1 MPMKKID
8 IIITDDH
15 NLFRKG
21 MKALISDFEF
31 VENIDEAS
39 NGEELLKL
47 LASKTKLPEVIL
59 LDLKMPVMDG
69 VTAQAQIKKLYP
81 AINVIIITMEDDEQ
95 FILHMIG
102 EGVNGYLLKNA
113 ESEEVETALVKV
125 IEKGFYFPES
135 IATVIYRNITKKGKD
150 TVVFNPGFTYREI
163 EVLTLICKDFTNTEI
178 SEKLD
183 ITKKTVE
190 NYKIKMLEK
199 SGANSIAGLVI
210 NAIKFNWVTLK

>member
-1 MPMKKID
+1 MKKID

-21 MKALISDFEF
+21 LRALISDFEF
-31 VENIDEAS
+31 VENINEAS

-47 LASKTKLPEVIL
+47 LASKSKLPDVIL

-69 VTAQAQIKKLYP
+69 ITAQAHIKKLYP
-81 AINVIIITMEDDEQ
+81 SINVIIITMEDDEQ

-113 ESEEVETALVKV
+113 EPEEVETALIKV
-125 IEKGFYFPES
+125 IKKGFYFPDNIS
-135 IATVIYRNITKKGKD
+135 SVIYRNIVKKD
-150 TVVFNPGFTYREI
+150 RDAVVFNPGYTEREL
-163 EVLTLICKDFTNTEI
+163 EVLTLICKDFTNTDI
-178 SEKLD
+178 SEELN
-183 ITKKTVE
+183 ISKKTVE
-190 NYKIKMLEK
+190 NYKLKILEK
-199 SGANSIAGLVI
+199 SGAKSMAGLVV

>member
-1 MPMKKID
+1 MKKID

-21 MKALISDFEF
+21 LRALISDFEF
-31 VENIDEAS
+31 VENINEAS

-47 LASKTKLPEVIL
+47 LASKSKLPDVIL

-69 VTAQAQIKKLYP
+69 ITAQVHIKKLYP
-81 AINVIIITMEDDEQ
+81 SINVIIITMEDDEQ

-113 ESEEVETALVKV
+113 EPEEVETALIKV
-125 IEKGFYFPES
+125 IKKGFYFPDNIS
-135 IATVIYRNITKKGKD
+135 SVIYRNIVKKD
-150 TVVFNPGFTYREI
+150 RDAVVLNPGFTDREL
-163 EVLTLICKDFTNTEI
+163 EVLTLICKDYTNTDI
-178 SEKLD
+178 SEELN
-183 ITKKTVE
+183 ISKKTVE
-190 NYKIKMLEK
+190 NYKLKILEK
-199 SGANSIAGLVI
+199 SGAKSMAGLVV

>member
-1 MPMKKID
+1 MKKID
-8 IIITDDH
+8 IVITDDH

-47 LASKTKLPEVIL
+47 LASKTKLPDVIL

-69 VTAQAQIKKLYP
+69 VTAQTQIKKLYP
-81 AINVIIITMEDDEQ
+81 SINVIIITMEDDEQ

-113 ESEEVETALVKV
+113 EPEEVETAIKKV
-125 IEKGFYFPES
+125 IETGFYFPE
-135 IATVIYRNITKKGKD
+135 NISS
-150 TVVFNPGFTYREI
+150 VVFSNLSKKAKTSTLVNPSFTERES
-163 EVLTLICKDFTNTEI
+163 EVLSLICREFTAIEI
-178 SEKLD
+178 AEKLS
-183 ITKKTVE
+183 ISVRTVE
-190 NYKIKMLEK
+190 GHRQKLLEK
-199 SGANSIAGLVI
+199 SGAKNIAGLVL
-210 NAIKFNWVTLK
+210 NAYKFNWVSIK

>member
-1 MPMKKID
+1 MNKID

-31 VENIDEAS
+31 VESIDEAS

-47 LASKTKLPEVIL
+47 LASKTKLPDVIL

-69 VTAQAQIKKLYP
+69 ITAQAKIKKLYP
-81 AINVIIITMEDDEQ
+81 SINVIIITMEDDEQ

-113 ESEEVETALVKV
+113 DPEEVEAALVKV
-125 IEKGFYFPES
+125 IEKGFYFPDNIS
-135 IATVIYRNITKKGKD
+135 SVIYNNLSKKVK
-150 TVVFNPGFTYREI
+150 TLPQINPVFSEREL
-163 EVLTLICKDFTNTEI
+163 EVLSLICQEYTAAEI
-178 SEKLD
+178 AEMLNISVR
-183 ITKKTVE
+183 TVE
-190 NYKIKMLEK
+190 GHRQKLLEK
-199 SGANSIAGLVI
+199 SGAKNIAGLVL
-210 NAIKFNWVTLK
+210 NAYKFNWISIK

>member
-1 MPMKKID
+1 MDKID

-39 NGEELLKL
+39 NGEELLTL
-47 LASKTKLPEVIL
+47 LASKTKLPDVIL

-69 VTAQAQIKKLYP
+69 VTAQAKIKKLYP
-81 AINVIIITMEDDEQ
+81 SINVIVITMEDDEQ

-113 ESEEVETALVKV
+113 EPEEVETALVKV
-125 IEKGFYFPES
+125 IEKGFYFPDS
-135 IATVIYRNITKKGKD
+135 IAAVIYRNITKKGKD

-178 SEKLD
+178 SEKLN

-199 SGANSIAGLVI
+199 SGANSIAGLVV
-210 NAIKFNWVTLK
+210 NAIKFNWVTSK

>member
-1 MPMKKID
+1 MKKID

>member
-1 MPMKKID
+1 
-8 IIITDDH
+8 
-15 NLFRKG
+15 

-47 LASKTKLPEVIL
+47 LASKTKLPDVIL

-69 VTAQAQIKKLYP
+69 ITAQAMIKKLYP

-113 ESEEVETALVKV
+113 EPEEVETALKKV
-125 IEKGFYFPES
+125 VEKGYYFPDN
-135 IATVIYRNITKKGKD
+135 IAVVVYKNLTKKEKG
-150 TVVFNPGFTYREI
+150 TVVINPGFTDREQ
-163 EVLTLICKDFTNTEI
+163 EVLTLVCKDYTNSDI
-178 SEKLD
+178 SDELN
-183 ITKKTVE
+183 ISKKTVE
-190 NYKIKMLEK
+190 NYKLKILEK
-199 SGANSIAGLVI
+199 SGAKSMAGLVV
-210 NAIKFNWVTLK
+210 NAIRYNWVTL

>member
-1 MPMKKID
+1 MNKID

-47 LASKTKLPEVIL
+47 LASKTKLPDVIL

-81 AINVIIITMEDDEQ
+81 SINVIIITMEDDEQ

-113 ESEEVETALVKV
+113 EPEEVETALIKV
-125 IEKGFYFPES
+125 VEKGFYFPEN
-135 IATVIYRNITKKGKD
+135 IASVIYYNLSKKAKALPLINP
-150 TVVFNPGFTYREI
+150 VFTEREI
-163 EVLTLICKDFTNTEI
+163 EVLSLICKEFTAVEI
-178 SEKLD
+178 AEMLNISVR
-183 ITKKTVE
+183 TVE
-190 NYKIKMLEK
+190 GHRQKLLEK
-199 SGANSIAGLVI
+199 SGVKNIAGLVI
-210 NAIKFNWVTLK
+210 NAYKFNWISIK

>member
-1 MPMKKID
+1 MNKID

-47 LASKTKLPEVIL
+47 LASKTKLPDVIL

-81 AINVIIITMEDDEQ
+81 SINVIIITMEDDEQ

-113 ESEEVETALVKV
+113 EPEEVETALIKV
-125 IEKGFYFPES
+125 IEKGFYFPDN
-135 IATVIYRNITKKGKD
+135 IAVVIYKKMTKKEKD
-150 TVVFNPGFTYREI
+150 KVIFNPGYTEREL
-163 EVLTLICKDFTNTEI
+163 EVLTLICKDYTNAEI
-178 SEKLD
+178 AEAFNVSLRTAEGYRQK
-183 ITKKTVE
+183 V
-190 NYKIKMLEK
+190 LEK
-199 SGANSIAGLVI
+199 SGVKSMAGLVV

>member
-1 MPMKKID
+1 MNKID

-47 LASKTKLPEVIL
+47 LASKTKLPDVIL

-81 AINVIIITMEDDEQ
+81 SINVIIITMEDDEQ

-113 ESEEVETALVKV
+113 EPEEVETALIKV
-125 IEKGFYFPES
+125 IEKGFYFPDN
-135 IATVIYRNITKKGKD
+135 IAVVIYKKMTKKEKD
-150 TVVFNPGFTYREI
+150 KVIFNPGYTEREL
-163 EVLTLICKDFTNTEI
+163 EVLTLICKDYTNAEI
-178 SEKLD
+178 AEAFNVSLRTAEGYRQK
-183 ITKKTVE
+183 V
-190 NYKIKMLEK
+190 LEK
-199 SGANSIAGLVI
+199 SGAKSMAGLVV

>member
-1 MPMKKID
+1 MNKID

-47 LASKTKLPEVIL
+47 LASKTKLPDVIL

-69 VTAQAQIKKLYP
+69 VTVQAQIKKLYP
-81 AINVIIITMEDDEQ
+81 SINVIIITMEDDEQ

-113 ESEEVETALVKV
+113 EPEEVETALIKV
-125 IEKGFYFPES
+125 IEKGFYFPDN
-135 IATVIYRNITKKGKD
+135 IAVVIYKKMTKKEKD
-150 TVVFNPGFTYREI
+150 TVIFNPGYTEREL
-163 EVLTLICKDFTNTEI
+163 EVLTLICKDYTNAEI
-178 SEKLD
+178 AEAFNVSLRTAEGYRQK
-183 ITKKTVE
+183 V
-190 NYKIKMLEK
+190 LEK
-199 SGANSIAGLVI
+199 SGAKSMAGLVV

>member
-1 MPMKKID
+1 MNKID

-47 LASKTKLPEVIL
+47 LASKTKLPDVIL

-69 VTAQAQIKKLYP
+69 VTVQAQIKKLYP
-81 AINVIIITMEDDEQ
+81 SINVIIITMEDDEQ

-113 ESEEVETALVKV
+113 EPEEVETALIKV
-125 IEKGFYFPES
+125 VEKGFYFPDN
-135 IATVIYRNITKKGKD
+135 IAVVIYKKMTKKEKD
-150 TVVFNPGFTYREI
+150 TVIFNPGYTEREL
-163 EVLTLICKDFTNTEI
+163 EVLTLICKDYTNAEI
-178 SEKLD
+178 AEAFNVSLRTAEGYRQK
-183 ITKKTVE
+183 V
-190 NYKIKMLEK
+190 LEK
-199 SGANSIAGLVI
+199 SGAKSMAGLVV

>member
-1 MPMKKID
+1 
-8 IIITDDH
+8 
-15 NLFRKG
+15 

-47 LASKTKLPEVIL
+47 LASKAKLPDVIL

-81 AINVIIITMEDDEQ
+81 SINVIIITMEDDEQ

-113 ESEEVETALVKV
+113 EPEEVETAIKKV
-125 IEKGFYFPES
+125 VEKGFYFPENIS
-135 IATVIYRNITKKGKD
+135 FVIFNNLSKKAKALPLI
-150 TVVFNPGFTYREI
+150 NPGFTEREF
-163 EVLTLICKDFTNTEI
+163 EVLSLICREFTAVEI
-178 SEKLD
+178 AEMLCISVR
-183 ITKKTVE
+183 TVE
-190 NYKIKMLEK
+190 GHRQKLFEK
-199 SGANSIAGLVI
+199 SGAKNIAGLVL
-210 NAIKFNWVTLK
+210 NAYKFNWISIK

>member
-1 MPMKKID
+1 MNKID

-31 VENIDEAS
+31 VESIDEAS

-47 LASKTKLPEVIL
+47 LASKTKLPDVIL

-69 VTAQAQIKKLYP
+69 ITAQAKIKKLYP
-81 AINVIIITMEDDEQ
+81 SINVIIITMEDDEQ

-113 ESEEVETALVKV
+113 DTEEVEAALVKV
-125 IEKGFYFPES
+125 IEKGFYFPDNIS
-135 IATVIYRNITKKGKD
+135 SVIYNNLSKKVK
-150 TVVFNPGFTYREI
+150 TLPQINPVFSEREL
-163 EVLTLICKDFTNTEI
+163 EVLSLICQEYTAAEI
-178 SEKLD
+178 AEMLNISVR
-183 ITKKTVE
+183 TVE
-190 NYKIKMLEK
+190 GHRQKLLEK
-199 SGANSIAGLVI
+199 SGAKNIAGLVL
-210 NAIKFNWVTLK
+210 NAYKFNWISIK

>member
-1 MPMKKID
+1 MNKID

-47 LASKTKLPEVIL
+47 LASKTKLPDVIL

-69 VTAQAQIKKLYP
+69 VTVQAQIKKLYP
-81 AINVIIITMEDDEQ
+81 SINVIIITMEDDEQ

-113 ESEEVETALVKV
+113 EPEEVETALIKV
-125 IEKGFYFPES
+125 VEKGFYFPDN
-135 IATVIYRNITKKGKD
+135 IAVVIYKKMTKKEKD
-150 TVVFNPGFTYREI
+150 TVIFNPGYTEREL
-163 EVLTLICKDFTNTEI
+163 EVLILICKDYTNAEI
-178 SEKLD
+178 AEAFNVSLRTAEGYRQK
-183 ITKKTVE
+183 V
-190 NYKIKMLEK
+190 LEK
-199 SGANSIAGLVI
+199 SGAKSMAGLVV

>member
-1 MPMKKID
+1 MKKID

-21 MKALISDFEF
+21 LRALISDFEF

-47 LASKTKLPEVIL
+47 LASESKLPDVIL

-69 VTAQAQIKKLYP
+69 ITAQAHIKKLYP
-81 AINVIIITMEDDEQ
+81 SINVIIITMEDDEQ

-113 ESEEVETALVKV
+113 EPEEVETALIKV
-125 IEKGFYFPES
+125 IKKGFYFPDNIS
-135 IATVIYRNITKKGKD
+135 SVIYRNIVKKD
-150 TVVFNPGFTYREI
+150 RDAVVLNPGFTDREL
-163 EVLTLICKDFTNTEI
+163 EVLTLICKDYTNPDI
-178 SEKLD
+178 SEELN
-183 ITKKTVE
+183 ISKKTVE
-190 NYKIKMLEK
+190 NYKLKILEK
-199 SGANSIAGLVI
+199 SGAKSMAGLVV

>member
-1 MPMKKID
+1 MDKID

-39 NGEELLKL
+39 NGEELLTL
-47 LASKTKLPEVIL
+47 LASKTKLPDVIL

-81 AINVIIITMEDDEQ
+81 SINVIIITMEDDEQ

-113 ESEEVETALVKV
+113 EPEEVETALVKV

-135 IATVIYRNITKKGKD
+135 IAAVIYRNITKKGKD

-199 SGANSIAGLVI
+199 SGAKSIAGLVI

>member
-1 MPMKKID
+1 MKKID

-21 MKALISDFEF
+21 LRALISDFEF
-31 VENIDEAS
+31 IENINDAS

-47 LASKTKLPEVIL
+47 LASKSKLPDVIL

-69 VTAQAQIKKLYP
+69 ITAQAHIKKLYP
-81 AINVIIITMEDDEQ
+81 SINVIIITMEDDEQ

-113 ESEEVETALVKV
+113 EPEEVETALIKV
-125 IEKGFYFPES
+125 IEKGFYFPDNIS
-135 IATVIYRNITKKGKD
+135 SVIYRNIVKKD
-150 TVVFNPGFTYREI
+150 RDAVVLNPGFTDREL
-163 EVLTLICKDFTNTEI
+163 EVLTLICKDYTNPDI
-178 SEKLD
+178 SEELN
-183 ITKKTVE
+183 ISKKTVE
-190 NYKIKMLEK
+190 NYKLKILEK
-199 SGANSIAGLVI
+199 SGAKSMAGLVV

>member
-1 MPMKKID
+1 MNKID

-31 VENIDEAS
+31 VESIDEAS

-47 LASKTKLPEVIL
+47 LASKTKLPDVIL

-69 VTAQAQIKKLYP
+69 ITAQAKIKKLYP
-81 AINVIIITMEDDEQ
+81 SINVIIITMEDDEQ

-113 ESEEVETALVKV
+113 DPEEVEAAFVKV
-125 IEKGFYFPES
+125 IEKGFYFPDNIS
-135 IATVIYRNITKKGKD
+135 SVIYNNLSKKVK
-150 TVVFNPGFTYREI
+150 TLPQINPVFSEREL
-163 EVLTLICKDFTNTEI
+163 EVLSLICQEYTAAEI
-178 SEKLD
+178 AEMLNISVR
-183 ITKKTVE
+183 TVE
-190 NYKIKMLEK
+190 GHRQKLLEK
-199 SGANSIAGLVI
+199 SGAKNIAGLVL
-210 NAIKFNWVTLK
+210 NAYKFNWISIK

>member
-1 MPMKKID
+1 
-8 IIITDDH
+8 
-15 NLFRKG
+15 

-47 LASKTKLPEVIL
+47 LASKTKLPDVIL

-69 VTAQAQIKKLYP
+69 ITAQAMIKKLYP

-113 ESEEVETALVKV
+113 EPEEVETALKKV
-125 IEKGFYFPES
+125 VEKGYYFPDN
-135 IATVIYRNITKKGKD
+135 IAVVVYKNLTKKEKG
-150 TVVFNPGFTYREI
+150 TVVFNPGFTDREQ
-163 EVLTLICKDFTNTEI
+163 EVLTLVCKDYTNSDI
-178 SEKLD
+178 SDELN
-183 ITKKTVE
+183 ISKKTVE
-190 NYKIKMLEK
+190 NYKLKILEK
-199 SGANSIAGLVI
+199 SGAKSMAGLVV
-210 NAIKFNWVTLK
+210 NAIRYNWVTL

>member
-1 MPMKKID
+1 MNKID

-31 VENIDEAS
+31 VESIDEAS

-47 LASKTKLPEVIL
+47 LASKTKLPDVIL

-69 VTAQAQIKKLYP
+69 ITAQAKIKKLYP
-81 AINVIIITMEDDEQ
+81 SINVIIITMEDDEQ

-125 IEKGFYFPES
+125 IEKGFYFPDNIS
-135 IATVIYRNITKKGKD
+135 SVIYNNLSKKVK
-150 TVVFNPGFTYREI
+150 TLPLINPVFSEREL
-163 EVLTLICKDFTNTEI
+163 EVLSLICQEYTAAEI
-178 SEKLD
+178 AEMLNISVR
-183 ITKKTVE
+183 TVE
-190 NYKIKMLEK
+190 GHRQKLLEK
-199 SGANSIAGLVI
+199 SGAKNIAGLVL
-210 NAIKFNWVTLK
+210 NAYKFNWISIK

>member
-1 MPMKKID
+1 MNKID

-47 LASKTKLPEVIL
+47 LASKTKLPDVIL

-69 VTAQAQIKKLYP
+69 VTVQAQIKKLYP
-81 AINVIIITMEDDEQ
+81 SINVIIITMEDDEQ

-113 ESEEVETALVKV
+113 EPEEVETSLIKV
-125 IEKGFYFPES
+125 VEKGFYFPDN
-135 IATVIYRNITKKGKD
+135 IAVVIYKKMTKKEKD
-150 TVVFNPGFTYREI
+150 TVIFNPGYTEREL
-163 EVLTLICKDFTNTEI
+163 EVLTLICKDYTNAEI
-178 SEKLD
+178 AEAFNVSLRTAEGYRQK
-183 ITKKTVE
+183 V
-190 NYKIKMLEK
+190 LEK
-199 SGANSIAGLVI
+199 SGAKSMAGLVV